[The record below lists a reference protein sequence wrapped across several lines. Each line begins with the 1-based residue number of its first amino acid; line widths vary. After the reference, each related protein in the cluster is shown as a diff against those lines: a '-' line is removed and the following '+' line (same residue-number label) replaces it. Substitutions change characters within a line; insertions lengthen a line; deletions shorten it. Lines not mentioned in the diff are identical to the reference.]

1 MTKNNPKL
9 LPSEIVVLCAKKW
22 TNVDESTK
30 QKLQSEYMKDK
41 EQFIKQRAQYE
52 VKLTDEQKYEIEA
65 AKQDLVESKAKRA
78 YKKVRNLLISRLR
91 SIILNISIETSWD
104 KQTEETCL
112 WFSPLSSR
120 GLCKEWPRRSRDP
133 T

>member
-9 LPSEIVVLCAKKW
+9 LPFEIVVLCAKKW

-41 EQFIKQRAQYE
+41 EQYIKQRAQYE

-91 SIILNISIETSWD
+91 SIILNISIETS
-104 KQTEETCL
+104 
-112 WFSPLSSR
+112 
-120 GLCKEWPRRSRDP
+120 
-133 T
+133 